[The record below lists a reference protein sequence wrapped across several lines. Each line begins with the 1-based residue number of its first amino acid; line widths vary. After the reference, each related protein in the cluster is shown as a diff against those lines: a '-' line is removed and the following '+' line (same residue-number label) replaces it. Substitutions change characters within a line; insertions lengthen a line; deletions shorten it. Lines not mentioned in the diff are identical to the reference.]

1 MSKMRAFWESFFV
14 LILIVVLHF
23 LGSYFNWYWTY
34 KWFDIPMHFLGGLWV
49 ALTAL
54 WIFCYFGH
62 ISSII
67 NYKTKIFFIVFLAIF
82 IIGISWEIFELVGK
96 ITFMDDVGYWTD
108 TFGDLFND
116 FLGGMVAYFYFIRRR
131 KCSNESVCDPKS
143 GEICN

>member
-1 MSKMRAFWESFFV
+1 
-14 LILIVVLHF
+14 
-23 LGSYFNWYWTY
+23 
-34 KWFDIPMHFLGGLWV
+34 MHFLGGLWV